1 VHKLTRKQ
9 QKYLRAVE
17 NKYLLPRWSNIS
29 TLLSDLYERAA
40 RVGKPDNDVV
50 HGFVKMMFNRGRSTN
65 DLIIS
70 PSDWLVKFRAYWQQH
85 GVDIPEPNGIEAAEL
100 IKLYERENER
110 INKTN

>member
-1 VHKLTRKQ
+1 VHKLSRQQ

-17 NKYLLPRWSNIS
+17 NKYLLPRWANIS
-29 TLLSDLYERAA
+29 TLLADLYERAA

-70 PSDWLVKFRAYWQQH
+70 SSDWLVKFRAYWQQK
-85 GVDIPEPNGIEAAEL
+85 GVDIPEPNGIEAAEM
-100 IKLYERENER
+100 IKLYEER
-110 INKTN
+110 K